1 MNTEHSKE
9 TGATPSWH
17 GVTLAESFRRHAHQ
31 LHRVRRRH
39 LGRLSNDIGFRRTER
54 GLAPVVSEYDETAV
68 RVGDRPFL
76 VALKT
81 AINTRKARELARR
94 FGGRLTERRINGALV
109 IRAMR

>member
-1 MNTEHSKE
+1 MAKRHRSHRLVKIHRSYTVEEASILLGVHRNT
-9 TGATPSWH
+9 
-17 GVTLAESFRRHAHQ
+17 
-31 LHRVRRRH
+31 VREW
-39 LGRLSNDIGFRRTER
+39 IKR
-54 GLAPVVSEYDETAV
+54 GLTPIVSEYDETAV

-94 FGGRLTERRINGALV
+94 FGGRLTERRIDGALV